1 MPKFN
6 KKIRK
11 FLKSIAHQPWGIDR
25 FDAIR
30 VKVPKSVFNK
40 TSKNRLILDTVC
52 PICHWGNIQA
62 QEWKYDTLYWTV
74 PNTGLTEVEKDA
86 IASAADYPHD
96 IHREELMKLLGMT
109 K

>member
-1 MPKFN
+1 MAKFN
-6 KKIRK
+6 KKIQK
-11 FLKSIAHQPWGIDR
+11 FLKSIAHQPWGVDR
-25 FDAIR
+25 FGAIR
-30 VKVPKSVFNK
+30 ILVPWEEY
-40 TSKNRLILDTVC
+40 LDAHDMCSDLVC
-52 PICHWGNIQA
+52 PICHWGNIQE
-62 QEWKYDTLYWTV
+62 QEWRYDTLYWTV